1 MCCIA
6 WRTWKTTNGKKLMID
21 HDEFHSA
28 MLRMSRFTLG
38 VKEAIALFSIG
49 DGATL
54 QTITQRCSDE
64 ARTMQTRLGML
75 RSKGYLLQSEKVD
88 GKLIYRLSPLGLEI
102 INKTLGK

>member
-1 MCCIA
+1 M
-6 WRTWKTTNGKKLMID
+6 WKTTNGRKLMID

-28 MLRMSRFTLG
+28 MLRMSRYTLG
-38 VKEAIALFSIG
+38 IKEAIALFSIG
-49 DGATL
+49 EGATL